1 MLLTP
6 ARPQTPHHIDRRD
19 LTADQ
24 TQAIDHLLA
33 LLGTA
38 DGLIEDEPEVTNPAA
53 RQAISNQAAAIA
65 GIDVSPGHEIAQCN
79 GCPLLLD
86 GVDANEDYGR
96 IRCDDCRDAWQN
108 GLYDGPDTTAE
119 ASDWDY

>member
-6 ARPQTPHHIDRRD
+6 ARPPI
-19 LTADQ
+19 A
-24 TQAIDHLLA
+24 HLLA

-38 DGLIEDEPEVTNPAA
+38 DGLIEDEPPITDPAV
-53 RQAISNQAAAIA
+53 RQAVSAQAAAIA
-65 GIDVSPGHEIAQCN
+65 GTRVTPGYEIAQCN
-79 GCPLLLD
+79 DCGLLFD

-108 GLYDGPDTTAE
+108 SLYDGPDTTAE